1 MDLVSVPGVAGPNLA
16 PRITFSYAPVNMQAL
31 ADGTHVGRDAG
42 HSGHSHGHA
51 HGAHGHGHGH
61 SHGAHGHSH
70 AHTASH
76 QIPGP
81 PAMPPSHQTHAHQQP
96 AAAHSHSHGQE
107 HTSASGECMYV
118 CACVCY
124 CSSSINS
131 SSRFAWVRKAIF
143 PFILCRCSE
152 AEERIQHQILYY
164 TLSLGRAG

>member
-42 HSGHSHGHA
+42 HAGHSHGHA
-51 HGAHGHGHGH
+51 HGAHGH

-81 PAMPPSHQTHAHQQP
+81 GMPSHQTHAHQQP
-96 AAAHSHSHGQE
+96 PSAHSHSHGQE
-107 HTSASGECMYV
+107 HTSAAASGEYV
-118 CACVCY
+118 CH
-124 CSSSINS
+124 SSNGKAFRW
-131 SSRFAWVRKAIF
+131 SREGSMGIKSPF
-143 PFILCRCSE
+143 P
-152 AEERIQHQILYY
+152 
-164 TLSLGRAG
+164 TLSCFYGLDMWKAAELRSKYGLLVY

>member
-42 HSGHSHGHA
+42 HSGHAHGHT

-76 QIPGP
+76 QLPG
-81 PAMPPSHQTHAHQQP
+81 PAMPPTHQTHAHQQP

-107 HTSASGECMYV
+107 HTSASGKCKYV
-118 CACVCY
+118 CLQQYSPDCIARRESLILRRKEASELAKILMDKY
-124 CSSSINS
+124 CISL
-131 SSRFAWVRKAIF
+131 
-143 PFILCRCSE
+143 FISV
-152 AEERIQHQILYY
+152 
-164 TLSLGRAG
+164 